1 MELLVLLAFGVLGIG
16 GATTILISAVA
27 VLRATDAVS
36 RVNVLSPATGLGMP
50 CLVLAAWLQW
60 SFENGV
66 DWLVSFKALVAI
78 AGFVI
83 VSSVA
88 SNTLGR
94 AALRSGAPLD
104 ERTDPNHLVEES
116 RR

>member
-1 MELLVLLAFGVLGIG
+1 MTDLIVLVVVGVLAVGG
-16 GATTILISAVA
+16 GATVLVSSLAM
-27 VLRATDAVS
+27 LRAADAVS

-60 SFENGV
+60 TYENGL
-66 DWLVSFKALVAI
+66 DWMVGFKTLVAVVAFI
-78 AGFVI
+78 V

-104 ERTDPNHLVEES
+104 PRTSPNHLSEEP
-116 RR
+116 